1 MGIMNYN
8 YCAFSHSPSYRAI
21 MKAPSTDGGSK
32 AMVHATYA
40 TSAQNEQSVIA
51 EVDRIQVLINLPFM
65 LKLVDF
71 FVVALE
77 PLALSVEN
85 KEMGKTHD
93 EPAISEKD
101 IPTTKK
107 LPPMKLSLHVAQ
119 SNIAL
124 VEKQG
129 THDPKILFLEVL
141 SFPTCTF
148 QCFSVSPY
156 LHGCMCG

>member
-1 MGIMNYN
+1 
-8 YCAFSHSPSYRAI
+8 

-85 KEMGKTHD
+85 KEMGSKTRD

-107 LPPMKLSLHVAQ
+107 LPPMKLSLHVAPVKYC
-119 SNIAL
+119 S
-124 VEKQG
+124 
-129 THDPKILFLEVL
+129 
-141 SFPTCTF
+141 C
-148 QCFSVSPY
+148 
-156 LHGCMCG
+156 

>member
-1 MGIMNYN
+1 
-8 YCAFSHSPSYRAI
+8 

-85 KEMGKTHD
+85 KEMGSKTRD

-141 SFPTCTF
+141 SFPTCTL